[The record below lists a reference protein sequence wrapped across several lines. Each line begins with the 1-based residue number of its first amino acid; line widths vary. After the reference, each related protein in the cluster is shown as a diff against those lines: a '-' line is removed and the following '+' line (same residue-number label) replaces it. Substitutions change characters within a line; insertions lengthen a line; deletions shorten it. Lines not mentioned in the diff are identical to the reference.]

1 MMGCSTSTDE
11 WWCVWL
17 KPSACDEADIA
28 ADCAS
33 TCCRAAAV
41 NATLDS
47 LADDLLSVSVALDT
61 AWKLLCGV
69 LVMLMQLGFAM
80 LEAGTVREHNVIAT
94 YAKNIIDVILGTLI
108 AALWGYSVA
117 YGGTWPLAWDEDTT
131 AEDHYSFF
139 VFLAFQSTCATIVS
153 GAMAERTA
161 VGSYLVLSCTVPGV
175 RSDNDEY
182 GLASSIAG
190 SSSSRSPDC
199 CTRWPSSLPTPPA
212 GSSTTSSRASSTL
225 QAAAL
230 ASQSNKPHH
239 FSMPMTRP

>member
-1 MMGCSTSTDE
+1 MGRSTSTDE

-139 VFLAFQSTCATIVS
+139 VFLAFQSTCATLVS

-161 VGSYLVLSCTVPGV
+161 VGSYLVLSCTV
-175 RSDNDEY
+175 S
-182 GLASSIAG
+182 GLLYPLAVQFAY
-190 SSSSRSPDC
+190 SSRGFLHNLEPSFVDFAGGD
-199 CTRWPSSLPTPPA
+199 TRIA
-212 GSSTTSSRASSTL
+212 IK
-225 QAAAL
+225 QAAPLLHA
-230 ASQSNKPHH
+230 HDT
-239 FSMPMTRP
+239 PMTHGTLMARPLHAHGVVHALGG